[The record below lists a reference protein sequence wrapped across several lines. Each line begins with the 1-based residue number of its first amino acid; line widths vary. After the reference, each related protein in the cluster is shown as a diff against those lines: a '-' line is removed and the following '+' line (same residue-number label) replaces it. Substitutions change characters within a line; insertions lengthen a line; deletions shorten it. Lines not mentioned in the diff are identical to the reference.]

1 MRNLE
6 EDDAN
11 LKRRIKRRKENVK
24 DILGSQ
30 DARRMS
36 QAKGSGLNRLML
48 MIRMMHLI
56 MLVAQGFVAY
66 CCMPEKYC
74 GELLS
79 VGTRCML
86 SI

>member
-11 LKRRIKRRKENVK
+11 LKRRIKRRKGNVK

-36 QAKGSGLNRLML
+36 HAQESGFNHLML

-56 MLVAQGFVAY
+56 MLVAQGFTAY
-66 CCMPEKYC
+66 CCIVK
-74 GELLS
+74 
-79 VGTRCML
+79 
-86 SI
+86 

>member
-1 MRNLE
+1 MKNLE

-36 QAKGSGLNRLML
+36 HAKGSGLNHLML

-56 MLVAQGFVAY
+56 MLVAQGFAAY
-66 CCMPEKYC
+66 CYMPK
-74 GELLS
+74 
-79 VGTRCML
+79 
-86 SI
+86 